1 MTVLDSPSVDRSRT
15 VTWSDPAVAA
25 ARGKDHAG
33 LDLLQGLFAG
43 GGDPPP
49 FLLLLGISGVSA
61 EAGTVVMQVD
71 PAEFHYNP
79 LGSVH
84 GGLLASLLDSVM
96 GCAVH
101 TMLPAGAGYA
111 TIEMKVSLL
120 RPVTV
125 ATGTLTA
132 TGITL
137 GVGRTVAFAEG
148 RVEDGRGRLIAH
160 ATTSCAVFAPERPS
174 DPVSA

>member
-125 ATGTLTA
+125 ATGTLT
-132 TGITL
+132 
-137 GVGRTVAFAEG
+137 VAFAEG